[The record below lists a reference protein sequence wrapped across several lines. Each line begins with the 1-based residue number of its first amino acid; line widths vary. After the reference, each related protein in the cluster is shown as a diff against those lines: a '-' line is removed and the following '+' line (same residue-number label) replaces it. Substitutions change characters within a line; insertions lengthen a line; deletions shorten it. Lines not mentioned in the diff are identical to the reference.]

1 MAPDPGPCAST
12 LHDPVLTRTIC
23 EYTSRASGPDT
34 RITPIPPLHGGVG
47 NLYIVFFSVG
57 DRTTF
62 VAKRLTIHSF
72 GVVAF
77 QEDRIG
83 DERQRSGNGW
93 GKHARNRSFLKVA
106 IEDIQARVNSDL
118 DSSKA
123 MSRIRKGTSLLH
135 EVAPH
140 APFNGAFQRLASEQ
154 TYTSAR
160 RSRTRLTKPAG
171 NERGMLEATRNGSTV
186 RRAS

>member
-1 MAPDPGPCAST
+1 MKGRAHEKWAPC
-12 LHDPVLTRTIC
+12 LDPVTIRPR
-23 EYTSRASGPDT
+23 SRPLICLIPDT
-34 RITPIPPLHGGVG
+34 RITPIPPLPGGV
-47 NLYIVFFSVG
+47 NNPYIVFSPVG

-62 VAKRLTIHSF
+62 VAKCLTLHSF
-72 GVVAF
+72 GMVAF
-77 QEDRIG
+77 QGDSTIAG
-83 DERQRSGNGW
+83 DERQRSGNRW
-93 GKHARNRSFLKVA
+93 SKHGNRSFLKFA
-106 IEDIQARVNSDL
+106 IEDIQARINSDL

-123 MSRIRKGTSLLH
+123 MPRIRKNTSLLH

-140 APFNGAFQRLASEQ
+140 APFNGAFQRLAGEQ

-171 NERGMLEATRNGSTV
+171 NERGMLGATRNGSTV